1 MLFNS
6 VEYLLLFLPFV
17 FTIYFILNKFK
28 LYVPAKI
35 FLLAASLFFYGTYKI
50 DYVYIL
56 ITSILVNYSLC
67 HLFKFNLTQIQKR
80 ILLILILITNIVIL
94 VGFKYFVFLAKIYI
108 TITHTSFNTLD
119 YIMPLGISFFT
130 IQQIS
135 FVIDCYRGTI
145 KDYKFHDYA
154 LFVSFFPQLIA
165 GPIVRHSEIIPQFNN
180 LSKRVI
186 NQQNIFMG
194 IFLIT
199 VGLLKKV
206 VLADNFVQFID
217 TVMRYQAYKD
227 FYIAWLLGI
236 SKVMQGYFDF
246 SGYCDMALGSAYLFN
261 ICLPLNF
268 NSPYKAQSILEYWN
282 RWNITL
288 VRFLKDY
295 IYYPLMNKSNSL
307 LNSISS
313 IMIVFLIYGLWKG
326 SNPVNV
332 VYGILNGILVCINKI
347 WNCFNIKIPKILSV
361 FLTFIT
367 LVLLSNFIGINSF
380 EKTLSVLKSMLGI
393 KASFNLPVIEN
404 LNIIFTS
411 FPFELKFNLLL
422 ITACFILV
430 FVSKN
435 SNELAY
441 IYSKKNNL
449 LYTIILAV
457 VFFISTLFITK
468 SNEFIYFIF

>member
-1 MLFNS
+1 
-6 VEYLLLFLPFV
+6 
-17 FTIYFILNKFK
+17 
-28 LYVPAKI
+28 
-35 FLLAASLFFYGTYKI
+35 
-50 DYVYIL
+50 
-56 ITSILVNYSLC
+56 
-67 HLFKFNLTQIQKR
+67 
-80 ILLILILITNIVIL
+80 
-94 VGFKYFVFLAKIYI
+94 
-108 TITHTSFNTLD
+108 
-119 YIMPLGISFFT
+119 MPLGISFFT

-295 IYYPLMNKSNSL
+295 IYYPLMNKSNSY
-307 LNSISS
+307 
-313 IMIVFLIYGLWKG
+313 MGYGKVLIPL
-326 SNPVNV
+326 
-332 VYGILNGILVCINKI
+332 
-347 WNCFNIKIPKILSV
+347 
-361 FLTFIT
+361 
-367 LVLLSNFIGINSF
+367 
-380 EKTLSVLKSMLGI
+380 MLFM
-393 KASFNLPVIEN
+393 AF
-404 LNIIFTS
+404 
-411 FPFELKFNLLL
+411 
-422 ITACFILV
+422 
-430 FVSKN
+430 
-435 SNELAY
+435 
-441 IYSKKNNL
+441 
-449 LYTIILAV
+449 
-457 VFFISTLFITK
+457 
-468 SNEFIYFIF
+468 